1 MQKIST
7 DKKVTTLTD
16 LPGVGPATAEKLIGS
31 GYKSLEA
38 IAIATPTE
46 LAAATGISEKAAQK
60 IIIAARNALQ
70 IGFKTA
76 DIIYEQRLK
85 VNRITTGSRNLDRI
99 LGGGV
104 ETQSITEV
112 FGEFGSGKTQLAHQ
126 LSVNVQLPIEAG
138 GLNGKALY
146 VDCEGTFRPER
157 IVSMA
162 KALGLDPKETLKNII
177 FARAYN
183 SDHQML
189 IIEQAKDIIE
199 TENVKLVVVD
209 SVTGHFR
216 AEYPGRESLA
226 ERQQK
231 LNRHLHALARL
242 ADIFNLAVFITNQV
256 MSRPDAFFGD
266 PTQAVGGHVLFHVPG
281 ARIYLRKGKGGTRIA
296 RLVDSPYLP
305 QAEAIFIIKEEGVR
319 DPE

>member
-1 MQKIST
+1 VQKIST

-162 KALGLDPKETLKNII
+162 KALGLDSKETLKNII

>member
-1 MQKIST
+1 MST

-162 KALGLDPKETLKNII
+162 KALGLDSKETLKNII

>member
-1 MQKIST
+1 VQKIST

>member
-1 MQKIST
+1 MST